1 MDDKN
6 LILSLAE
13 HADLRLR
20 SIGREDIENLR
31 IWKNRHQGSFF
42 LNRDILPG
50 EQEKWFAAFEN
61 RGDDFMFVVEQEE
74 TSEGDWRSIGCLG
87 FRKLTDEAC
96 VDAYNIM
103 RGEKGAHPASF
114 TMSDA
119 FRAMLAFAASKYED
133 LPIRCKVL
141 CNNPAVEWYKKND
154 FSIIEN
160 VNDEYYLMELD
171 KASLVGCDV
180 IIKDTK

>member
-6 LILSLAE
+6 LILSLAD

-20 SIGREDIENLR
+20 AIGREDIENLR
-31 IWKNRHQGSFF
+31 IWKNRHKNSFF
-42 LNRDILPG
+42 LNRDILPE
-50 EQEKWFAAFEN
+50 EQERWFAAFQD
-61 RGDDFMFVVEQEE
+61 RADDYMFVVEQAAA
-74 TSEGDWRSIGCLG
+74 GDWQSIGCLG
-87 FRKLTDEAC
+87 FRKLADEAS

-103 RGEKGAHPASF
+103 RGEKGAHAASF

-119 FRAMLAFAASKYED
+119 FRAMLAFAASRYAD

-180 IIKDTK
+180 IIKGY